1 TLPGPTG
8 ETNQYHLK
16 PRGTVLCHAASS
28 AGAQAQLEACQR
40 TGNDMLWVDHP
51 EVRAF
56 LAARPEGAGARW
68 VAPEAAAAAD
78 FQAVLYE
85 GDGDGLQTLSRA
97 VAERSGPIVPILARR
112 VDELSAGKA
121 YPLEMLVREA
131 SPCTTNAPP
140 GTNARLTRAGRPR
153 TTPTPPPT
161 PAACGSRA
169 APRRRANEKWL
180 RTMPGFR
187 AGRRAQ

>member
-1 TLPGPTG
+1 
-8 ETNQYHLK
+8 
-16 PRGTVLCHAASS
+16 
-28 AGAQAQLEACQR
+28 
-40 TGNDMLWVDHP
+40 MLWVDHP

-121 YPLEMLVREA
+121 YPLEMLVREVSVCINTA
-131 SPCTTNAPP
+131 AAGGNRSEERRVGKEDTAPGAQGEGEKP
-140 GTNARLTRAGRPR
+140 HRTRHVG
-153 TTPTPPPT
+153 
-161 PAACGSRA
+161 
-169 APRRRANEKWL
+169 
-180 RTMPGFR
+180 
-187 AGRRAQ
+187 